1 MWQRVPVAKI
11 LVRFPGGAKCISLV
25 ATELAYKSNVAE
37 GSLGVNEFWTK
48 RGIFSH
54 RGANYAVDYTIEKD
68 ADPIKCEIVMQLGM
82 EVL

>member
-1 MWQRVPVAKI
+1 M
-11 LVRFPGGAKCISLV
+11 
-25 ATELAYKSNVAE
+25 AE

-54 RGANYAVDYTIEKD
+54 RGANYAVDYMIEKD

-82 EVL
+82 EVLWLQNHTLAAEGRVWILVGVLLCLPRCHKIDN

>member
-1 MWQRVPVAKI
+1 M
-11 LVRFPGGAKCISLV
+11 
-25 ATELAYKSNVAE
+25 AE